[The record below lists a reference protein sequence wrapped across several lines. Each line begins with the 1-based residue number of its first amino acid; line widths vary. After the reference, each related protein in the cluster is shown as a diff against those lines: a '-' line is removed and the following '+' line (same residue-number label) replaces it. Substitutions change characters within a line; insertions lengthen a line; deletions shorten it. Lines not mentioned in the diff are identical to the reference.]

1 MLKSAPPKRY
11 AKSPARNYNESHG
24 PLRNEVL
31 ERKTAAIQREYDHLL
46 NEMLDMRHKMSF
58 KGDDQGFYWAMND
71 YLREYG
77 GSSPHRRSAEKH
89 GPNHRLIQ
97 MKNTAV
103 NHKKVMHDQGF
114 TRDSES
120 LNYQLTYIS
129 SPGKSYVIEP
139 HKGQLNYGLVDRNPE
154 KFYD

>member
-1 MLKSAPPKRY
+1 
-11 AKSPARNYNESHG
+11 
-24 PLRNEVL
+24 
-31 ERKTAAIQREYDHLL
+31 
-46 NEMLDMRHKMSF
+46 
-58 KGDDQGFYWAMND
+58 MNG

-77 GSSPHRRSAEKH
+77 GSSPHRRSSEKH
-89 GPNHRLIQ
+89 GPTHRLIQ
-97 MKNTAV
+97 MKNTAF

-120 LNYQLTYIS
+120 QNYQLTYIS

-139 HKGQLNYGLVDRNPE
+139 HKGQLKYGLVDRNPE